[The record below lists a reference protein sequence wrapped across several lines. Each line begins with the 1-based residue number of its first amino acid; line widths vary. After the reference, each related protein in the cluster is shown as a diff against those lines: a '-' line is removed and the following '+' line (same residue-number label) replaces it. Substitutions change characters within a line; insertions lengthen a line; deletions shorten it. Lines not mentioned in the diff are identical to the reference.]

1 MDWQTFNFEY
11 RLDGPGLAVLLIEIE
26 ASRKAVEKLLLP
38 PDWRDQLDR
47 LNRIR
52 TIRGTTA
59 LEGNP
64 LSEAQVRE
72 LLDRKTE
79 ADSTTRESRQIENAD
94 AAQNWVRERFR
105 PGEAPLAVPDILRM
119 HELLT
124 RGSDDVNNVPGRLR
138 VYGVQVGTPEL
149 GGVHLGA
156 PHEELPQLLDDFV
169 VFVNSR
175 RVRDEHP
182 VVRALLAHFFLVT
195 IHPFGDGNGRV
206 SRLVEAAIL
215 FEGGYNVHGFY
226 GLSNYFYR
234 NGELY
239 KRRLQECRRVQPLDV
254 TPFVGFGLR
263 GFDAELRGINAFI
276 NSKLNR
282 LVYRQTLTW
291 ARDKRVSKRRRLIND
306 REHGLLGFLLEET
319 EPADPFSET
328 PSRRLPLDEL
338 IDSPF
343 VRTVYRAVTSRTF
356 VRELTRLAEL
366 GFIVFERDAD
376 SGEFVVDLDFAAIG
390 KYGSR

>member
-1 MDWQTFNFEY
+1 MDWQTFSFEY
-11 RLDGPGLAVLLIEIE
+11 RLDGPGLTNLLIEIE

-72 LLDRKTE
+72 LLDRDTE
-79 ADSTTRESRQIENAD
+79 ASATTRESRQIENAD
-94 AAQNWVRERFR
+94 AAQNWVRERFG
-105 PGEAPLAVPDILRM
+105 PGEAPLAVADILRM

-124 RGSDDVNNVPGRLR
+124 RGSDEGNNVPGRLR
-138 VYGVQVGTPEL
+138 AYGVQVGTPDL

-175 RVRDEHP
+175 RVRNEHP

-234 NGELY
+234 NGDLY
-239 KRRLQECRRVQPLDV
+239 KRRLQECRRVQPVDV
-254 TPFVGFGLR
+254 TRFVEFGLR
-263 GFDAELRGINAFI
+263 GFDAELRGINSFI

-291 ARDKRVSKRRRLIND
+291 ARDKRVSKRRRLINE

-319 EPADPFSET
+319 EPADPFSES
-328 PSRRLPLDEL
+328 PSRRLSLDAL

-343 VRTVYRAVTSRTF
+343 VDTVYRAVTSRTF
-356 VRELTRLAEL
+356 FRELTRLAEL
-366 GFIVFERDAD
+366 GFIIFERDAD
-376 SGEFVVDLDFAAIG
+376 SGEFVVDLDFEAIG
-390 KYGSR
+390 KYGSK

>member
-94 AAQNWVRERFR
+94 AAQNWVRERFG
-105 PGEAPLAVPDILRM
+105 PGEAPLAVADILRM

-149 GGVHLGA
+149 DGVHLGA

-195 IHPFGDGNGRV
+195 LHPFGDGNGRV

-328 PSRRLPLDEL
+328 PSRRLPFDEL

-356 VRELTRLAEL
+356 VRELARLAEL

>member
-1 MDWQTFNFEY
+1 MDWQTFSFEY
-11 RLDGPGLAVLLIEIE
+11 RLDGPGLAALLIEIE
-26 ASRKAVEKLLLP
+26 ASRKAVENLLLP

-94 AAQNWVRERFR
+94 AAQNWVRERFG
-105 PGEAPLAVPDILRM
+105 PGEAPLAVADILRM

-124 RGSDDVNNVPGRLR
+124 TGSDDVNNVPGRLR

-234 NGELY
+234 NGDLY
-239 KRRLQECRRVQPLDV
+239 KRRLQECRRVQPFDV
-254 TPFVGFGLR
+254 TPFVAFGLR

-282 LVYRQTLTW
+282 LVYRQTLAW

-319 EPADPFSET
+319 EPTDPFSEN
-328 PSRRLPLDEL
+328 PSRQLPLGEL

-343 VRTVYRAVTSRTF
+343 VRTVYRDVTSRTF
-356 VRELTRLAEL
+356 RRELTRLAEL

-390 KYGSR
+390 RHGSK

>member
-1 MDWQTFNFEY
+1 MDWQTFSFEY
-11 RLDGPGLAVLLIEIE
+11 HLDGPGLTVLLIEIE
-26 ASRKAVEKLLLP
+26 ASRKAVENLLLP

-72 LLDRKTE
+72 LLDRETE
-79 ADSTTRESRQIENAD
+79 ADATTRESRQIENA
-94 AAQNWVRERFR
+94 AGAQDWVRERF
-105 PGEAPLAVPDILRM
+105 GLGKAPLAVADILRM

-124 RGSDDVNNVPGRLR
+124 KGSDDVNNVPGRLR

-149 GGVHLGA
+149 DGVHLGA
-156 PHEELPQLLDDFV
+156 PHEKLQQLLNDFV

-175 RVRDEHP
+175 RVRAEHP

-195 IHPFGDGNGRV
+195 IHPFGDGNGRL

-234 NGELY
+234 NGDLY
-239 KRRLQECRRVQPLDV
+239 KSRLQECRRVQPFDV

-291 ARDKRVSKRRRLIND
+291 ARDKRVSERRRLISE

-319 EPADPFSET
+319 EPADPFSER
-328 PSRRLPLDEL
+328 PSRRLALEAL

-343 VRTVYRAVTSRTF
+343 VGTVYRDVTSRTF
-356 VRELTRLAEL
+356 FRELTRLAEL
-366 GFIVFERDAD
+366 GFIIFERDAD